1 MPMRKFFV
9 AVSLAS
15 TLLVAGGYG
24 TVLAGSFLDQ
34 FAELL
39 KVHERIKAS
48 EAVVQASRERV
59 SISRKEWFPLLSISG
74 NKAKEDRNNVKGTPN
89 TRLNSHEIGL
99 TVTQPVYD
107 FGVRNTSTTIAQ
119 SDVIRSELAL
129 EQVKQGLL
137 LEAISA
143 HVNLSLNALI
153 DRYARQSVENIKKQA
168 NIESARVAKGAG
180 LSTDVLQSKVQLAGA
195 KARYIRSNGTLKQAA
210 NRYQAVFNKIPFNF
224 ADLEE
229 ISIPLVELD
238 KDLDELV
245 KITLD
250 NNIQLAVLD
259 ASRQIDKREISL
271 QKSSA
276 WGPKIDIV
284 AERKYKR
291 NVGGTRGAAEETL
304 VKLQLTYDLNLGFSS
319 VNSVNAARLE
329 YVSSDNLFYDARR
342 LIVEAIKTAH
352 SQFNTAKENFRLLEE
367 QAALSSEFLVLARK
381 ERKLGK
387 RSLIDVL
394 AGETAEINARSDAA
408 AAQGQVI
415 IAAYS
420 ILNLMGI
427 LDPKNVVAK
436 NSSSR

>member
-1 MPMRKFFV
+1 MRKIFV

-15 TLLVAGGYG
+15 ALLVAGGYG

-59 SISRKEWFPLLSISG
+59 SISRKEWFPLLSISA
-74 NKAKEDRNNVKGTPN
+74 NKAKEDRNNEPTGN

-119 SDVIRSELAL
+119 SEVIKSELTL

-137 LEAISA
+137 LEAIVA

-168 NIESARVAKGAG
+168 NIEGARVAKGAG

-210 NRYQAVFNKIPFNF
+210 NRYQAVFNKLPFNF

-291 NVGGTRGAAEETL
+291 NVGGTKGAAEETL

-319 VNSVNAARLE
+319 LNSVNAARLE

-381 ERKLGK
+381 ERRLGK

-420 ILNLMGI
+420 MLNLMGI
-427 LDPKNVVAK
+427 LDPKNVVTK